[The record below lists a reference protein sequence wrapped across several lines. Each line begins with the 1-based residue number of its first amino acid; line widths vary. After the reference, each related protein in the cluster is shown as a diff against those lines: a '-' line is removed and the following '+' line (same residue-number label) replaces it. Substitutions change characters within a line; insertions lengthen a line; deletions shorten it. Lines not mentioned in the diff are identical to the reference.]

1 VATRARD
8 ALEYFEKLEEMF
20 GTEGWRLVIEEAKAQ
35 VYQYQADVLEAKTW
49 DEVCELRGH
58 VTQLSRLINL
68 ESGTALLKQQ
78 AESQVL
84 IDESDDD
91 ADL

>member
-68 ESGTALLKQQ
+68 ESVTDLLKQQ